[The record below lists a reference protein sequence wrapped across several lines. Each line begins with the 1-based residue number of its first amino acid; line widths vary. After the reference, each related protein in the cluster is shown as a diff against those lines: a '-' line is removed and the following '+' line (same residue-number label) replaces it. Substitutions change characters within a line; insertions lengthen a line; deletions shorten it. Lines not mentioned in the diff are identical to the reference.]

1 MLEGAVATRWEI
13 QACQDAL
20 APYPLRLIV
29 LAPPAEIS
37 DQRDAQRSGKHVAPY
52 FRHLAPLLATEL
64 AGAGRWI
71 DNSGQSPLDTVR
83 VILSG
88 RDGAGE
94 GSGPGGQRQEPGRS
108 PGQP

>member
-1 MLEGAVATRWEI
+1 VLEGAVATRREI

-20 APYPLRLIV
+20 APYRLRLIV

-37 DQRDAQRSGKHVAPY
+37 DQRDAQRSGKHVARY